1 MGCFM
6 NISGIISEYNPFHM
20 GHKHHID
27 QSRALLGGDCGIVCV
42 MSGNFVQRGE
52 PAAFTKN
59 ARAECAIRGGADLVL
74 ELPLPW
80 AISSAEGFA
89 RGAVGILG
97 ATGVIGHISFG
108 SECGDVEALDDIAKL
123 LLRPEM
129 DAIIKDKLSEGIS
142 YAAARQAAAEEL
154 AGKALPEMKSP
165 NNILGIEYI
174 KALYEQRLPIKPV
187 TVPRIGAGHDQMG
200 GGDYPSASELRK
212 RLGRGESI
220 FGNMPPACARV
231 LEREMYRGRGPVV
244 GGALDAA
251 IISRLRMLPRS
262 VYESLP
268 GGGEGLGGRLYRA
281 ARSEVGVDAVIAVT
295 ATKRYALSRLRR
307 MIMCAALGIREG
319 ANEGI
324 PPYIRVLAA
333 NERGCAILKTMRER
347 ASLPVITK
355 PADIN
360 SLGEEARECFAL
372 EAAATDLFVLGFSAR
387 EERKGDR
394 DYRVSPLI
402 IK

>member
-1 MGCFM
+1 M
-6 NISGIISEYNPFHM
+6 NIFGIISEYNPFHM

-27 QSRALLGGDCGIVCV
+27 QTRALLGEDSGVICV

-52 PAAFTKN
+52 AAAFTKN

-89 RGAVGILG
+89 RGAVGILD
-97 ATGVIGHISFG
+97 ACGVVSHISFG
-108 SECGDVEALDDIAKL
+108 SESGNVDVLDDIAKL
-123 LLRPEM
+123 LLAPEL
-129 DAIIKDKLSEGIS
+129 DAIIRDNLSEGVS
-142 YAAARQAAAEEL
+142 YASARQMAAEKL

-174 KALYEQRLPIKPV
+174 KALYDLRSAIKPV
-187 TVPRIGAGHDQMG
+187 TIPRIGAGHDQSG

-212 RLGRGESI
+212 RLGRGESVLS
-220 FGNMPPACARV
+220 NMPAECTRV
-231 LEREMYRGRGPVV
+231 LEREMHNGRGPVM
-244 GGALDAA
+244 GGSLDTA
-251 IISRLRMLPRS
+251 IISRLRMLPS
-262 VYESLP
+262 ETYEALP
-268 GGGEGLGGRLYRA
+268 DGGEGLGLRLCRA
-281 ARSEVGVDAVIAVT
+281 AKTEVSVDAVIAAA

-307 MIMCAALGIREG
+307 MIMCASLGIKSG
-319 ANEGI
+319 AGDGL

-333 NERGCAILKTMRER
+333 NEKGCAILKKMKEK

-355 PADIN
+355 PAEIN
-360 SLGEEARECFAL
+360 SLDREAKECFAL
-372 EAAATDLFVLGFSAR
+372 ESSATDLFVLGFSAR

-394 DYRVSPLI
+394 DYRISPAI